1 MGVMSPEKIISRHPL
16 QNGLFLELWD
26 RSRPVAG
33 DRWWVACEA
42 RITIPVHAAA
52 LPPDLQA
59 RAAAIVAALGRE
71 IVFSQKDE
79 RNFISQSVVPDLLK
93 EMSQKFLNLA
103 AAYFGRPD
111 FPGKLIR
118 KKFLAFKQQR
128 QEQR

>member
-16 QNGLFLELWD
+16 PNGLTLELWD

-33 DRWWVACEA
+33 DRCLVVCEA
-42 RITIPVHAAA
+42 RITIPVNAGA
-52 LPPDLQA
+52 LPSDLQP

-79 RNFISQSVVPDLLK
+79 RNFISASAVPDLLK
-93 EMSQKFLNLA
+93 EMSQKFLDLA

-118 KKFLAFKQQR
+118 KKFLAFQQQR
-128 QEQR
+128 

>member
-1 MGVMSPEKIISRHPL
+1 MGVMAPEKIISRHPL
-16 QNGLFLELWD
+16 PNGLFLELWD

-33 DRWWVACEA
+33 DRWYVACEA

-52 LPPDLQA
+52 LPSDLQPP
-59 RAAAIVAALGRE
+59 AAAIVAALGSE

-79 RNFISQSVVPDLLK
+79 RNFISASVVPDLLK
-93 EMSQKFLNLA
+93 EMSQKFLDLA
-103 AAYFGRPD
+103 AAYFGHPD

-118 KKFLAFKQQR
+118 KKFLALQQR